1 MRGVFTCLLVIHT
14 AGNILHIT
22 TPSRT
27 GDFHPSMETKAPV
40 AARPHM
46 MRVKFWK
53 MYVYACLC
61 CHSSSVKVL
70 PMCFAIQI

>member
-1 MRGVFTCLLVIHT
+1 MRGVFTCLLVIRT

-53 MYVYACLC
+53 M
-61 CHSSSVKVL
+61 
-70 PMCFAIQI
+70 

>member
-1 MRGVFTCLLVIHT
+1 MRGVCRCLLMLPTV
-14 AGNILHIT
+14 GNILHIT
-22 TPSRT
+22 TPPHT
-27 GDFHPSMETKAPV
+27 GDFHHSMETKAPV

-53 MYVYACLC
+53 MYVYAYPC

-70 PMCFAIQI
+70 PMCFAVQI